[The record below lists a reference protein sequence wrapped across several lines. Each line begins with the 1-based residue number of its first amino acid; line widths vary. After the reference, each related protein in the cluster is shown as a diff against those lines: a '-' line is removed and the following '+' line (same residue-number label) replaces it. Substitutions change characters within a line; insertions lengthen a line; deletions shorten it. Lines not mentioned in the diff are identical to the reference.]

1 MRSSGKRSLVPAF
14 ASIVL
19 IALCLTACP
28 ATEHQ
33 GEAGARLMAPEFE
46 LPLLDGTSV
55 RLSDLR
61 GKIVI
66 LDFWATWCA
75 PCEVQ
80 MPELDRLWRDRGGR
94 GEDGQ
99 PRAEDDLMIVG
110 LSVDTKSIADVADW
124 VGERGFEYPIALA
137 NQDLAMQFGVI
148 GFPTLLIL
156 DKDGGIHTRHTGVL
170 GRPEIES
177 ILDEIRSSPATG
189 S

>member
-1 MRSSGKRSLVPAF
+1 MKSSGMCSLIPAL
-14 ASIVL
+14 ASILL
-19 IALCLTACP
+19 IALSQTACP
-28 ATEHQ
+28 AGEHQ
-33 GEAGARLMAPEFE
+33 AADRERQMAPEFN

-55 RLSDLR
+55 RLSDQR

-80 MPELDRLWRDRGGR
+80 MPELDRLWRDRAGR

-99 PRAEDDLMIVG
+99 PHAKDDLMIVG
-110 LSVDTKSIADVADW
+110 LSVDTKAVSEVADW

-137 NQDLAMQFGVI
+137 NLDLAMKFGVI
-148 GFPTLLIL
+148 GFPTMLIV

-170 GRPEIES
+170 SRPEIES
-177 ILDEIRSSPATG
+177 ILEEIRTKPATG